1 MNLLRQF
8 FYGMVVI
15 GSLSMVGDVSVVSD
29 VFDQLFLNAEYHHSD
44 SRHTFILTA
53 VWIFCFNLLTHVY
66 WGFFRVWMH
75 CFRAVW
81 YTSTRSYRDNFN
93 NKITK
98 LPHIYAMSKF
108 ESVFPNISVINHFQP
123 FFQWWKCLFV
133 FLVYANLFIM
143 PKIKFLTK

>member
-15 GSLSMVGDVSVVSD
+15 GSLSMEGDVSVVSD
-29 VFDQLFLNAEYHHSD
+29 VFDQLFLNAEYDHSD

-98 LPHIYAMSKF
+98 LLIFMQCQNLKVY
-108 ESVFPNISVINHFQP
+108 FQI
-123 FFQWWKCLFV
+123 FQ
-133 FLVYANLFIM
+133 
-143 PKIKFLTK
+143 